1 MAMSV
6 VTLNSLH
13 LGFYPSWLDG
23 ADGEM
28 EEHLDLKLWKSCFDA
43 SLHCLWAAPQAL
55 RPQRSIASCESSS
68 TCLHFWTHPSLCNG
82 HRSAFNIVYNGL
94 PVQQLWQ
101 QLHNKR
107 KRGYIPSIS
116 IQSNEV
122 QYVPL
127 VAVF

>member
-1 MAMSV
+1 M
-6 VTLNSLH
+6 
-13 LGFYPSWLDG
+13 GIY
-23 ADGEM
+23 
-28 EEHLDLKLWKSCFDA
+28 
-43 SLHCLWAAPQAL
+43 
-55 RPQRSIASCESSS
+55 
-68 TCLHFWTHPSLCNG
+68 G

-122 QYVPL
+122 QYVSL
-127 VAVF
+127 VAVFGLLLQEAKMTTTFYTFLCQRKISCPP